1 MKIFYTDTF
10 PIPLPKNHRFP
21 KNKYALLRKQIM
33 HSLNDQDVELRIPD
47 PATEEDMLRAHD
59 ASYLKRF
66 LRGKLTAKETRR
78 VGLPWSPEIVKR
90 TRYSTGATIAA
101 CRFGLSEGV
110 AMNLGGGT
118 HHAFRDHGQG
128 FCWINDVVIAART
141 IQAQGLARQIL
152 IVDCDV
158 HQGNGT
164 AAIVKTDPTIFSFS
178 IHGRK
183 NFPFHK
189 EKSDMDI
196 ALPDHTDDDAYLEA
210 LAKGLDGAMQA
221 FTADLVV
228 YLAGAD
234 PFENDHFGRLSLTKD
249 GLAERDRLVFERCRQ
264 AGLRVAVTLAG
275 GYAPLTQDII
285 DINFQT
291 IVTALALQKRLA

>member
-10 PIPLPKNHRFP
+10 PIPLPENHRFP
-21 KNKYALLRKQIM
+21 KDKYALLRKQIM
-33 HSLNDQDVELRIPD
+33 HLLNGRDVELRIPD
-47 PATEEDMLRAHD
+47 PATREDMLRAHD
-59 ASYLKRF
+59 ASYLERF
-66 LRGKLTAKETRR
+66 LRGELTARETRR

-118 HHAFRDHGQG
+118 HHAFSDHGQG
-128 FCWINDVVIAART
+128 YCWINDVVIAART
-141 IQAQGLARQIL
+141 IQAQGLAKQIL

-189 EKSDMDI
+189 EKSDMDL
-196 ALPDHTDDDAYLEA
+196 ALPDNTDDGAYLEA
-210 LAKGLDGAMQA
+210 LDKGLDAVMQA
-221 FTADLVV
+221 FTADMVV

-234 PFENDHFGRLSLTKD
+234 PFETDRFGRLSLTKE
-249 GLAERDRLVFERCRQ
+249 GLAERDRLVFEHCRQ
-264 AGLRVAVTLAG
+264 AGLPVAVTLAG
-275 GYAPLTQDII
+275 GYAPLITDIV

-291 IVTALALQKRLA
+291 IVAALAFQRCVA